1 MEKLRKEVRVKK
13 ALYTR
18 SLTALDRLV
27 ADARTEVEV
36 SLCIDSIKEKK
47 ASLSVSHEKLLAA
60 IGEEEFEAELESFA
74 ELESME
80 RASLSQA
87 AQLLNRSREAT
98 PIEPPPA
105 AVTQPHLQKLK
116 FQLSMVTRAA
126 IQNLLRPSKYLY
138 MNVRTCQSWRKCCG

>member
-47 ASLSVSHEKLLAA
+47 ASLSVSHEKLLA
-60 IGEEEFEAELESFA
+60 
-74 ELESME
+74 
-80 RASLSQA
+80 
-87 AQLLNRSREAT
+87 RSAR
-98 PIEPPPA
+98 
-105 AVTQPHLQKLK
+105 K
-116 FQLSMVTRAA
+116 S
-126 IQNLLRPSKYLY
+126 LRPSLKVLP
-138 MNVRTCQSWRKCCG
+138 SWSQWNERV